1 MPSLFTA
8 ESTGP
13 MTNRLRNSDRP
24 ASTWLGGTEFRPS
37 AFRVSDSTTKILVKL
52 VTSNSRDGATVRT
65 VIVRS
70 SVSDWLGFCPPRLTV
85 TVPGLAGAAG
95 GGRGVGPGRGGG
107 RWLRPGR
114 GGGNRVDPAGR
125 RCLGG
130 GALGAEAEGG
140 HEDHQQAEEGA
151 GE

>member
-8 ESTGP
+8 DSTGP

-24 ASTWLGGTEFRPS
+24 ASTWFGGTEFRPS

-70 SVSDWLGFCPPRLTV
+70 RVSDWLGFCPPRLTV

-95 GGRGVGPGRGGG
+95 AVGGFGAVGPAAATAAR
-107 RWLRPGR
+107 
-114 GGGNRVDPAGR
+114 AA
-125 RCLGG
+125 G
-130 GALGAEAEGG
+130 GATGAACAPGPR
-140 HEDHQQAEEGA
+140 
-151 GE
+151 

>member
-13 MTNRLRNSDRP
+13 MTNRLRNRDRP
-24 ASTWLGGTEFRPS
+24 ASTWFGGTEFRPS

-70 SVSDWLGFCPPRLTV
+70 RVSDWLGFCPPRLTV

-95 GGRGVGPGRGGG
+95 AVGGFGPVGAAATAWTRLAAGVS
-107 RWLRPGR
+107 
-114 GGGNRVDPAGR
+114 
-125 RCLGG
+125 
-130 GALGAEAEGG
+130 AEARW
-140 HEDHQQAEEGA
+140 APRP
-151 GE
+151 